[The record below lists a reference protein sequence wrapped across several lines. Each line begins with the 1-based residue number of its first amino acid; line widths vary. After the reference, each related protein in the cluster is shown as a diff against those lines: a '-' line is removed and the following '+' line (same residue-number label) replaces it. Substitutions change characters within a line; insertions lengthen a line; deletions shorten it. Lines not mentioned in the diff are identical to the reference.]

1 MPISDRDYIRGEHPP
16 SCTCKECTERKLG
29 KLSGHSSSKG
39 RKETLRR
46 TKPTSLHST
55 IPPVFQTIVRKP
67 FHRIWINI
75 PLSVHKLF
83 LSLLVIAGL
92 VDIIQRGYTLFTH
105 QTDPVKNTIIFLV
118 EVGLWFWIVA
128 ILRSRRYKYRKPKFK
143 LVFVVVI
150 AITLVGTFAGIEPL
164 SSYKDNLTSKWASY
178 QAEHKAKEAK
188 RVAEAIAMTPALIKE
203 APTRTEIESSPTT
216 TQTLKVEEA
225 EREAF
230 ELINKVRQ
238 EAGAPPTKWN
248 DELYKLSKAHT
259 QDMANKGELFHTPIG
274 ATHGE
279 NAWGGRGY
287 YHYKYEEL
295 ARVIVSGWMSS
306 PLHKAWLLH
315 APIQE
320 SVVSIVITPDGQYA
334 SWSFW
339 TINLGRGPE
348 LVEKIAR
355 EWRNSGSNL
364 PWIEWLYIKGY
375 LEK

>member
-1 MPISDRDYIRGEHPP
+1 MPLSDRDYIKGSHPP
-16 SCTCKECTERKLG
+16 TCTCTECVAKRLKHRKKDGISHRPRFTQSPIAVKLKNKVHPGIRTLTKLTLNLLILTGLVLLIRYGYSLFTESQEEPL
-29 KLSGHSSSKG
+29 KG
-39 RKETLRR
+39 SIIL
-46 TKPTSLHST
+46 
-55 IPPVFQTIVRKP
+55 IIGIA
-67 FHRIWINI
+67 IWIAI
-75 PLSVHKLF
+75 IKFSRSRKYRWAKPSFKLTTF
-83 LSLLVIAGL
+83 LVIL
-92 VDIIQRGYTLFTH
+92 TL
-105 QTDPVKNTIIFLV
+105 TIF
-118 EVGLWFWIVA
+118 
-128 ILRSRRYKYRKPKFK
+128 
-143 LVFVVVI
+143 
-150 AITLVGTFAGIEPL
+150 TFAGVQPM
-164 SSYKDNLTSKWASY
+164 SSYKDNLTSKWVSY
-178 QAEHKAKEAK
+178 QAEQKAKEAK

-203 APTRTEIESSPTT
+203 APTRTETGSSPTT

-295 ARVIVSGWMSS
+295 ARVIVSSWMSS

-320 SVVSIVITPDGQYA
+320 SVVSIVVTPNVQYA

-339 TINLGRGPE
+339 TTNLGRGPE

-355 EWRNSGSNL
+355 EWRSSGSNL
-364 PWIEWLYIKGY
+364 PWIEWLISKGY
-375 LEK
+375 LKP